1 MLVSILGEDHQEVAA
16 CRNLSRFVAESR
28 ERRSHNFELSALF
41 EVSTFTDSGANHAQ
55 LTTQISLEALF
66 VGSMQAAAVFN
77 HISYNL
83 ISCSRFRSI
92 KTCFNLAVNLSQ
104 HLAAVGFNQSL
115 LSPVVG
121 IFLHEEAHV
130 AGFIFNLFSCF
141 ANLFPRFRRVLRIKS
156 GFFKNF
162 RIVEEYRNAYGIRQ
176 TDLLAVFGLCQLQYV
191 RQIIVFHEVFIAGS
205 FKCFVQIGVFKVFS
219 SVVQEGITHLYYVR
233 ILAGSHS
240 SLQILCQAFVH
251 IRVIFF
257 YYFNIRMSFVEVG
270 NQFLYGCAAK
280 ALSSNMPIFNLYLF
294 AGVSTFLITTAANK
308 CRSCQQRNHCCCQN
322 FFQFHFHSS
331 VY

>member
-1 MLVSILGEDHQEVAA
+1 
-16 CRNLSRFVAESR
+16 
-28 ERRSHNFELSALF
+28 
-41 EVSTFTDSGANHAQ
+41 
-55 LTTQISLEALF
+55 
-66 VGSMQAAAVFN
+66 MQTAAVFN

-92 KTCFNLAVNLSQ
+92 KTGFNLAVNLGQ

-130 AGFIFNLFSCF
+130 AGFIFNLFSYF
-141 ANLFPRFRRVLRIKS
+141 ANLFPSFRRVLRIKS

-162 RIVEEYRNAYGIRQ
+162 RIVEDYRNAYGIRQ

-191 RQIIVFHEVFIAGS
+191 RQVIVFHEVFIAGR
-205 FKCFVQIGVFKVFS
+205 FKRFIQIGVFKVFS
-219 SVVQEGITHLYYVR
+219 SVVQERITHLHYVW
-233 ILAGSHS
+233 ILGGSHS
-240 SLQILCQAFVH
+240 SLQVLCQAFVH
-251 IRVIFF
+251 IRVIFL
-257 YYFNIRMSFVEVG
+257 YYFNVRVSFVEVS
-270 NQFLYGCAAK
+270 NQFFYGCAAK
-280 ALSSNMPIFNLYLF
+280 ALSSNVPIFNLHLF
-294 AGVSTFLITTAANK
+294 AGVSIFLIATAANK
-308 CRSCQQRNHCCCQN
+308 CSSCQQGNHCCCQN